1 MEIDV
6 TPRAWRRAPFAAPV
20 LPRGNCIDTAICTYS
35 LPLLAALSRRGPTP
49 TFIRSYHEDL
59 TVSRRTV
66 GMPEFNEL
74 IDMAR
79 LLVNLWEAAQ
89 RLPEGSER
97 REAFRQISGFQRRVA
112 ALVTRAL

>member
-1 MEIDV
+1 VEKSTFCCVSTCGRQLHRYCYLHLLSSLTDRAIKPRPPHID
-6 TPRAWRRAPFAAPV
+6 PF
-20 LPRGNCIDTAICTYS
+20 LQEDST
-35 LPLLAALSRRGPTP
+35 LSQRK
-49 TFIRSYHEDL
+49 
-59 TVSRRTV
+59 V

-97 REAFRQISGFQRRVA
+97 RDALRQISGFQGRVA
-112 ALVTRAL
+112 ALVTRAF